1 MTKSELIGQ
10 IAENA
15 GITKSDADKAY
26 DAVVSAIISGLKK
39 DGNVPLTGLGTFKV
53 THRAARAGRNP
64 STGETIQI
72 AAKNVLKFKASKS
85 VEEEIA

>member
-15 GITKSDADKAY
+15 GINKSDADKVY
-26 DAVVSAIISGLKK
+26 DAVISAIKSGLKQ

-53 THRAARAGRNP
+53 THRAARTGRNP
-64 STGETIQI
+64 STGQTIQI
-72 AAKNVLKFKASKS
+72 PAKNVLKFKASKG

>member
-1 MTKSELIGQ
+1 MTKSEMIGQ

-15 GITKSDADKAY
+15 GISKSEADKAY
-26 DAVVSAIISGLKK
+26 DAVISAIISGLKK
-39 DGNVPLTGLGTFKV
+39 DGNVPLTGLGTLKV
-53 THRAARAGRNP
+53 AHRAARSGRNP

>member
-1 MTKSELIGQ
+1 MTKSELISQ

-15 GITKSDADKAY
+15 GISKSDADKAY
-26 DAVVSAIISGLKK
+26 DAIVSAIISGLKA
-39 DGNVPLTGLGTFKV
+39 DGNVPMTGLGTFKV
-53 THRAARAGRNP
+53 THRAARSGRNP

>member
-15 GITKSDADKAY
+15 GISKSDADKAY
-26 DAVVSAIISGLKK
+26 DAIISAIKSGLKQ

-53 THRAARAGRNP
+53 THRAARMGRNP

-85 VEEEIA
+85 AEDEIA

>member
-15 GITKSDADKAY
+15 GISKSEADKAY
-26 DAVVSAIISGLKK
+26 DAIVSAIISGLKA

-53 THRAARAGRNP
+53 THRAARSGRNP

-72 AAKNVLKFKASKS
+72 AAKNVLKFKGSKS
-85 VEEEIA
+85 AEAQIA

>member
-15 GITKSDADKAY
+15 GISKSEADKAY
-26 DAVVSAIISGLKK
+26 DAVISAIISGLKK
-39 DGNVPLTGLGTFKV
+39 DGNVPLTGLGTLKV
-53 THRAARAGRNP
+53 AHRAARSGRNP

-85 VEEEIA
+85 VEAEIA

>member
-15 GITKSDADKAY
+15 GISKSEADKAY
-26 DAVVSAIISGLKK
+26 DAVISAIISGLKA
-39 DGNVPLTGLGTFKV
+39 DGNVPLTGLGTLKV

>member
-15 GITKSDADKAY
+15 GISKSDADKAY
-26 DAVVSAIISGLKK
+26 DAVISAIMSGLKK

-53 THRAARAGRNP
+53 THRAARSGRNP

>member
-15 GITKSDADKAY
+15 GISKSEADKAY
-26 DAVVSAIISGLKK
+26 DAIVSAIISGLKA

-53 THRAARAGRNP
+53 THRAARSGRNP

-85 VEEEIA
+85 AEAEIA

>member
-15 GITKSDADKAY
+15 GISKSDADKAY
-26 DAVVSAIISGLKK
+26 DAIISAIKSGLKQ

-53 THRAARAGRNP
+53 THRAARMGRNP

-85 VEEEIA
+85 AEEEIA

>member
-15 GITKSDADKAY
+15 GISKSDADKAY
-26 DAVVSAIISGLKK
+26 DAVISAIVSGLKK
-39 DGNVPLTGLGTFKV
+39 DGNVPLTGLGTLKV
-53 THRAARAGRNP
+53 AHRAARSGRNP

>member
-15 GITKSDADKAY
+15 GISKSDADKAY
-26 DAVVSAIISGLKK
+26 DAIISAIKSGLKQ

-64 STGETIQI
+64 STGATIQI

-85 VEEEIA
+85 VEAEIA

>member
-1 MTKSELIGQ
+1 MTKSELIGH

-15 GITKSDADKAY
+15 GISKSEADKAY
-26 DAVVSAIISGLKK
+26 DAVISAIISGLKK
-39 DGNVPLTGLGTFKV
+39 DGNVPLTGLGTLKV
-53 THRAARAGRNP
+53 AHRAARSGRNP

>member
-1 MTKSELIGQ
+1 MTKSELIAQ

-15 GITKSDADKAY
+15 GISKSDADKAY
-26 DAVVSAIISGLKK
+26 GATVSAIISGLKG

-53 THRAARAGRNP
+53 THRAARSGRNP

-85 VEEEIA
+85 VEAEIN

>member
-1 MTKSELIGQ
+1 MTKSELISQ

-15 GITKSDADKAY
+15 EISKSDADKAY
-26 DAVVSAIISGLKK
+26 DAVVSAIISGLKA
-39 DGNVPLTGLGTFKV
+39 DGNVPMTGLGTFKV
-53 THRAARAGRNP
+53 THRAARSGRNP

-85 VEEEIA
+85 VEAEIA

>member
-26 DAVVSAIISGLKK
+26 DAVISAIMSGLKK

-53 THRAARAGRNP
+53 THRAARTGRNP

>member
-15 GITKSDADKAY
+15 GISKSEADKAY
-26 DAVVSAIISGLKK
+26 DAVISAIISGLKK
-39 DGNVPLTGLGTFKV
+39 DGNVPLTGLGTLKV
-53 THRAARAGRNP
+53 AHRAARSGRNP

>member
-15 GITKSDADKAY
+15 GISKSDADKAY
-26 DAVVSAIISGLKK
+26 DAIISAIKSGLKQ

-53 THRAARAGRNP
+53 AHRAARAGRNP
-64 STGETIQI
+64 STGATIQI

>member
-15 GITKSDADKAY
+15 GISKSDADKAY
-26 DAVVSAIISGLKK
+26 DAVISAIMSGLKK

-53 THRAARAGRNP
+53 THRAARTGRNP

>member
-1 MTKSELIGQ
+1 MTKSELISQ

-15 GITKSDADKAY
+15 GISKSDADKAY
-26 DAVVSAIISGLKK
+26 HAVVSAIISGLKA
-39 DGNVPLTGLGTFKV
+39 DGNVPMTGLGTFKV
-53 THRAARAGRNP
+53 THRAARSGRNP

-85 VEEEIA
+85 VEAEIA

>member
-15 GITKSDADKAY
+15 GISKSEADKAY
-26 DAVVSAIISGLKK
+26 DAIISAIMSGLKK

-53 THRAARAGRNP
+53 THRAARSGRNP

-85 VEEEIA
+85 AEAEIA

>member
-15 GITKSDADKAY
+15 GISKSEADKAY
-26 DAVVSAIISGLKK
+26 DAVISAIVSGLKK
-39 DGNVPLTGLGTFKV
+39 DGNVPLTGLGTLKV
-53 THRAARAGRNP
+53 AHRAARSGRNP

-85 VEEEIA
+85 VEEQIA

>member
-15 GITKSDADKAY
+15 GISKSEADKAY
-26 DAVVSAIISGLKK
+26 DAIVSAIISGLKA

-53 THRAARAGRNP
+53 THRAARSGRNP
-64 STGETIQI
+64 STGESIQI

-85 VEEEIA
+85 VEAEIA

>member
-15 GITKSDADKAY
+15 GRSKREADKAY
-26 DAVVSAIISGLKK
+26 DAIVSAIISGLKA

-53 THRAARAGRNP
+53 THRAARSGRNP

-85 VEEEIA
+85 AEAEIA

>member
-15 GITKSDADKAY
+15 GISKSEADKAY
-26 DAVVSAIISGLKK
+26 DAVVSAIISGLKA
-39 DGNVPLTGLGTFKV
+39 DSNVPLTGLGTFKV
-53 THRAARAGRNP
+53 THRAARSGRNP

-85 VEEEIA
+85 VEAEIA

>member
-15 GITKSDADKAY
+15 GISKSDADKAY

>member
-15 GITKSDADKAY
+15 GISKSDADKAY
-26 DAVVSAIISGLKK
+26 DAIISAIKSGLKQ

-53 THRAARAGRNP
+53 THRAARTGRNP

-85 VEEEIA
+85 AEEEIA